1 LMMLSYIKL
10 WNKCRYWGVDPGVQA
25 TIGFYAIFAAYIP
38 LKYIFIFGAFDND
51 LPIVIVSLGIYR
63 LLEKVVLSEIEKIK
77 AEPSALAEGDDPVLT
92 AITG

>member
-1 LMMLSYIKL
+1 
-10 WNKCRYWGVDPGVQA
+10 
-25 TIGFYAIFAAYIP
+25 IP
-38 LKYIFIFGAFDND
+38 LKYIFIFGAFDSD

-63 LLEKVVLSEIEKIK
+63 LLEKVVLSEIEKMK